1 MVVLS
6 ALSLSGLALSSVTLA
21 QTGDSGGSFG
31 PTPTPTPQPAVSW
44 PVGDPG
50 VREWHSH
57 QHVHRHSGEA
67 DQRIDAT
74 APPQVKRSLGE
85 WGYPLGDGAAFSAGG
100 DTGSGAGVRAKIQ
113 TPDVIPD
120 TTSVRIAL
128 PGQGRYVGDMEIY
141 RDGGRIAVFQAGQSV
156 FIDSGLRP
164 NTHYTYQVIG
174 ALGDGTTET
183 TPYAVTTLAAVPKV
197 ALPMSRTGTSLLL
210 PIVDLENPD
219 YTEYRAEM
227 WPHGSSDAPI
237 IRDWSTERC
246 ISMNGLVPQQR
257 YQMRVHARNL
267 DSIETDSPESI
278 AGESGGGWLTV
289 YTKPGTFRND
299 AWARREVAAAKEIYG
314 LTDAAYQWL
323 LEDIEIVRMR
333 GEPGWAGA
341 TERRIGIGHPDPWVF
356 MHEAMHVFWSYWA
369 GFPESCDRMNLHTF
383 RRDLLD
389 FRYTFHALDNEE
401 LDNPL
406 EPWRSYYDALD
417 RSLPDVVG
425 GERVQDIAA
434 NEEFGK
440 LWHHVF
446 HVHETNSPMYAMRK
460 PAILPPSLRRYFDGF
475 LLGREGGDMT
485 EENLR
490 GRFLAG
496 TDRALWDMAY
506 GRFGVPLPTWVSRVS
521 DALRTGS
528 LDESERELLQAAH
541 RQKLVDFFNTLPDVA
556 DNGYLSGSDN
566 PDCRFG
572 RDYVRQHMELTGLY
586 AGELR
591 EAEGME
597 LAETELA
604 SVLRAWAAFLD
615 NPLYSEQHLAD
626 VRAAINAE
634 ADLPARYQD
643 AMLEVVELIRRHE
656 FRNFT
661 PRPRPNFNIDAPFGD
676 PVLVTEP
683 KTVSSGGLQDVV
695 LQVDRQDRVRLEWGL
710 PAEAPQTN
718 YRSNFSDGC
727 WGTNY
732 LYEWDSPAILD
743 SGRRRVTW
751 EPNPPG
757 TYQFCVDL
765 AGAGEVCHGN
775 IVLAP

>member
-1 MVVLS
+1 M
-6 ALSLSGLALSSVTLA
+6 
-21 QTGDSGGSFG
+21 
-31 PTPTPTPQPAVSW
+31 
-44 PVGDPG
+44 
-50 VREWHSH
+50 REWHGH
-57 QHVHRHSGEA
+57 RHAHRHSGEMA
-67 DQRIDAT
+67 QPLDSAV
-74 APPQVKRSLGE
+74 PLQVKRALGE
-85 WGYPLGDGAAFSAGG
+85 SGYRLGGEAAFNTGG
-100 DTGSGAGVRAKIQ
+100 DMGTNAGVRAKIQ

-120 TTSVRIAL
+120 TTSIRITL

-141 RDGGRIAVFQAGQSV
+141 RDGGRIATLRAGQSV

-164 NTHYTYQVIG
+164 NTRYAYEVIG

-197 ALPMSRTGTSLLL
+197 SLPMSRTSTSLLL
-210 PIVDLENPD
+210 PIVDRENPR
-219 YTEYRAEM
+219 YTEYRAEL

-246 ISMNGLVPQQR
+246 IGMNGLVPWQH
-257 YQMRVHARNL
+257 YQMRVYARNL
-267 DSIETDSPESI
+267 DNIETDSPESV
-278 AGESGGGWLTV
+278 AGETWGGWMTV
-289 YTKPGTFRND
+289 YTKPKTFQND
-299 AWARREVAAAKEIYG
+299 AWARREAAAAKEIYG
-314 LTDAAYQWL
+314 LTDAAHQWL
-323 LEDIEIVRMR
+323 VEDIEIIRMR

-341 TERRIGIGHPDPWVF
+341 MERSFGIGHPDPWVF
-356 MHEAMHVFWSYWA
+356 MHEAMHVFWSYWT

-389 FRYTFHALDNEE
+389 FMYTFHAVDNDE

-417 RSLPDVVG
+417 HSLPDVVG
-425 GERVQDIAA
+425 GERVKDIVD

-475 LLGREGGDMT
+475 LAEREGGDMT

-496 TDRALWDMAY
+496 TDHALWEMAY
-506 GRFGVPLPTWVSRVS
+506 GPFGVPLPTWATWPPE
-521 DALRTGS
+521 ALRTGS
-528 LDESERELLQAAH
+528 LDEAERERLREAH

-572 RDYVRQHMELTGLY
+572 RDYVRRHMDLTGLY
-586 AGELR
+586 AGELH

-597 LAETELA
+597 LTETELE
-604 SVLRAWAAFLD
+604 SVLRAWDAFFN
-615 NPLYSEQHLAD
+615 NPLYGEQHLAD
-626 VRAAINAE
+626 VEAAINAE
-634 ADLPARYQD
+634 TELPARYRD
-643 AMLEVVELIRRHE
+643 AMLGVVDLIRRYE

-661 PRPRPNFNIDAPFGD
+661 QRPRPNFNVDAPFGE
-676 PVLVTEP
+676 PVLVTDP
-683 KTVSSGGLQDVV
+683 KTAWSGGLQDVV
-695 LQVDRQDRVRLEWGL
+695 LQVDSEGRVRLEWGL
-710 PAEAPQTN
+710 PARAPQTY

-727 WGTNY
+727 WGTDY
-732 LYEWDSPAILD
+732 RYEWDAPAILD
-743 SGRRRVTW
+743 SGRNRVTW

-757 TYQFCVDL
+757 TYQIL
-765 AGAGEVCHGN
+765 R
-775 IVLAP
+775 